1 MPPRGLKMRN
11 RGCFNMYIFIYRLKY
26 EDFKYDH
33 YIETD
38 ECGPLWGAFTS
49 LYATIKDEDKILS
62 SNLFLKAIKSM
73 STAEEM
79 LEFFTSITKE
89 TIKIVDLFSGANR
102 VDIGQALSPA

>member
-1 MPPRGLKMRN
+1 
-11 RGCFNMYIFIYRLKY
+11 MYIFIYRLKS

-33 YIETD
+33 YIETG

-49 LYATIKDEDKILS
+49 LYATIKDENRILS
-62 SNLFLKAIKSM
+62 PNLFLKAIKSM
-73 STAEEM
+73 STVEEM

-102 VDIGQALSPA
+102 VDIGQALSPI

>member
-1 MPPRGLKMRN
+1 
-11 RGCFNMYIFIYRLKY
+11 MYIFIYRLKS
-26 EDFKYDH
+26 EDFQYNH

-38 ECGPLWGAFTS
+38 GCSPLWEAFTH

-62 SNLFLKAIKSM
+62 PSLFLKAIKSM
-73 STAEEM
+73 STMDEM

-89 TIKIVDLFSGANR
+89 TIKIVDLFSGATR

>member
-1 MPPRGLKMRN
+1 M
-11 RGCFNMYIFIYRLKY
+11 MYIFIYRLKS

-33 YIETD
+33 YIETGG
-38 ECGPLWGAFTS
+38 CSPLWEAFTC
-49 LYATIKDEDKILS
+49 LYATIKDEDKVLS
-62 SNLFLKAIKSM
+62 SYLFLKAIKSM
-73 STAEEM
+73 STVEEM

>member
-1 MPPRGLKMRN
+1 
-11 RGCFNMYIFIYRLKY
+11 MYIFIYRLKS
-26 EDFKYDH
+26 EDFQYDH

-38 ECGPLWGAFTS
+38 GSGPLWEAFTR

-62 SNLFLKAIKSM
+62 PNLFLKAIKSM
-73 STAEEM
+73 STMEEM

-89 TIKIVDLFSGANR
+89 TIKIVDLFSGASR